1 MNRAERR
8 RAAKAGLPVPP
19 KEPTVN
25 IKLSD
30 LGRMTPTQVTAMR
43 EEINRQCMEADARLT
58 LDLDTMVLWTLHRH
72 LGFGPKRLH
81 DFYLAMAE
89 EHRRMREYYQI
100 DDLYPERIKLKEL
113 GVDVEAWQNE
123 IS

>member
-1 MNRAERR
+1 MNRAQRR

-43 EEINRQCMEADARLT
+43 EEINRQCMEADARL
-58 LDLDTMVLWTLHRH
+58 LWTLLRH

>member
-1 MNRAERR
+1 
-8 RAAKAGLPVPP
+8 
-19 KEPTVN
+19 
-25 IKLSD
+25 
-30 LGRMTPTQVTAMR
+30 MR
-43 EEINRQCMEADARLT
+43 EEINRQCMEADARLA

-100 DDLYPERIKLKEL
+100 DDIYPERIKLKEL